1 MVGVVVVDDQA
12 PFRRAV
18 GAVLDAMPGF
28 ALVGEASS
36 GEEAVALAGSLEP
49 DLVVMDIRMPG
60 IGGVEATRRIA
71 ATRAGTLVMLVSSHR
86 DHDLPADARRCGAA
100 AYVRKEDFGRRAL
113 EDVWNGRRVSGPA
126 RTGRGARP

>member
-1 MVGVVVVDDQA
+1 MVGVVVVDDPS

-18 GAVLDAMPGF
+18 RAVLAAMPGF
-28 ALVGEASS
+28 ALLGEACS
-36 GEEAVALAGSLEP
+36 GEEAVVLAGSLEP

-71 ATRAGTLVMLVSSHR
+71 AARPGMLVMLVSGHR
-86 DHDLPADARRCGAA
+86 DQDLPADARRCGAA
-100 AYVRKEDFGRRAL
+100 AYVHKEDFGRRVL